1 MNRGRWLVGALLV
14 LALVVLLGGGSAA
27 GGSIADDSAGDP
39 LLGAAPPANG
49 SAAAG
54 TAAAGEPLAVTALA
68 NRTLPLRNAREGQN
82 EIGLVP
88 GQIFATVANRGSQ
101 RARRTVTL
109 HRVDPTTAEAG
120 PAVDQATVTLD
131 PGNRTQVR
139 LVAQDVV
146 LSGPGEY
153 RLRARLGDTVAD
165 GRFWIYYP
173 GKTFFQLSTADTPTV
188 PPGAPATI
196 RVRVRNTGQSPGAED
211 TELRS
216 PGRVSLTAV
225 VDGETVTS
233 TVRWLELNETQT
245 VPLTVPASALS
256 PGPNEI
262 EVHSGAQ
269 HDRELDMLIQPVVVV
284 EAGDTPG
291 DAGPGFGILVAILAV
306 LTAVVAARRRG

>member
-27 GGSIADDSAGDP
+27 SGSVADGRAGDA
-39 LLGAAPPANG
+39 LLGDAPPANG

-54 TAAAGEPLAVTALA
+54 TPAAGEPLAVTALD
-68 NRTLPLRNAREGQN
+68 NRTLPLRYARAGQN

-88 GQIFATVANRGSQ
+88 GQIFATVANHGSQ
-101 RARRTVTL
+101 RATRTVTL
-109 HRVDPTTAEAG
+109 HRVDPSTAEAG
-120 PAVDQATVTLD
+120 PAVDQASVTLD

-139 LVAQDVV
+139 LVAQDVI

-153 RLRARLGDTVAD
+153 RLQARLGDTVAD

-173 GKTFFQLSTADTPTV
+173 GKTFFQLTTAETPTV
-188 PPGAPATI
+188 TPGAPATI

-233 TVRWLELNETQT
+233 TVRWLELDETQI

-256 PGPNEI
+256 AGPNEI

-284 EAGDTPG
+284 ESAETPG
-291 DAGPGFGILVAILAV
+291 DAGPGFGILAAILAV
-306 LTAVVAARRRG
+306 LTAGGVIRRRS